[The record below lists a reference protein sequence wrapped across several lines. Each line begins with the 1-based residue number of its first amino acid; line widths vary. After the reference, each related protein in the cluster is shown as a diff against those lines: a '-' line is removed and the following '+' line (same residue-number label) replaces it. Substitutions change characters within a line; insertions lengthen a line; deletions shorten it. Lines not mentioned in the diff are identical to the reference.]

1 MGFFDL
7 FKKKKDSAAE
17 QVASP
22 EAQAANEQLEQQQ
35 EEQQAQEQ
43 KEELSAGLQKTKEG
57 FFSKLARA
65 VAGRSTVD
73 ADVLDNLEEVLITS
87 DVGVE
92 TTVKIIE
99 HIEARIARDKYM
111 NTSELNAILRDEI
124 ASLMEESHSSQQ
136 DFGLEVQEGTPYVM
150 MVVGVNGAGKTTTIG
165 KLAAQLT
172 KAGRKVYIGAAD
184 TFRAAAIDQLGVW
197 AERAGATMVRQEM
210 GSDPAS
216 VAFDTLKSAVANG
229 ADVVLIDTAGRL
241 HNKIGLMNELTKIR
255 NVMSKVIPNAPHEV
269 MLVLD
274 GSTGQNAFEQARQ
287 FTQATQVTSL
297 TITKLDGTAK
307 GGVVIGISDQFHI
320 PVRYIGIGE
329 GIDQLKMFNRH
340 QFVDALFG
348 EKK

>member
-17 QVASP
+17 QVASS
-22 EAQAANEQLEQQQ
+22 EVQAANEQLEQQQ

-124 ASLMEESHSSQQ
+124 ASLMEEYEV
-136 DFGLEVQEGTPYVM
+136 DEATLRNDVEEFFGTLRMHGILE
-150 MVVGVNGAGKTTTIG
+150 
-165 KLAAQLT
+165 
-172 KAGRKVYIGAAD
+172 D
-184 TFRAAAIDQLGVW
+184 
-197 AERAGATMVRQEM
+197 
-210 GSDPAS
+210 
-216 VAFDTLKSAVANG
+216 
-229 ADVVLIDTAGRL
+229 
-241 HNKIGLMNELTKIR
+241 
-255 NVMSKVIPNAPHEV
+255 
-269 MLVLD
+269 
-274 GSTGQNAFEQARQ
+274 
-287 FTQATQVTSL
+287 
-297 TITKLDGTAK
+297 
-307 GGVVIGISDQFHI
+307 
-320 PVRYIGIGE
+320 
-329 GIDQLKMFNRH
+329 
-340 QFVDALFG
+340 
-348 EKK
+348 